1 MDIYELANGVDSK
14 EKLVEFLFYFQK
26 DFKENKDE
34 WENITLEDYLE
45 SMEAWLNDCDGAFR
59 NKGEEMPK
67 NISWNF
73 IATVLL
79 AGSYYE

>member
-14 EKLVEFLFYFQK
+14 EKLVEFLFYLQK

-34 WENITLEDYLE
+34 WENITLESL
-45 SMEAWLNDCDGAFR
+45 EAWLNDCDGAFQ

>member
-14 EKLVEFLFYFQK
+14 EKLGEFLFYLQK

-34 WENITLEDYLE
+34 WENITLESL
-45 SMEAWLNDCDGAFR
+45 EAWLNDCDGAFQ

-67 NISWNF
+67 NIS
-73 IATVLL
+73 
-79 AGSYYE
+79 

>member
-1 MDIYELANGVDSK
+1 MSFIKGNKRGKLIISDESIDILMDA
-14 EKLVEFLFYFQK
+14 FQ
-26 DFKENKDE
+26 
-34 WENITLEDYLE
+34 
-45 SMEAWLNDCDGAFR
+45 

-79 AGSYYE
+79 AGSYYEVKTKSLNSPFVFTYFFY

>member
-1 MDIYELANGVDSK
+1 MDMYELATGVDSK
-14 EKLVEFLFYFQK
+14 EKLVEFLFYLQK

-45 SMEAWLNDCDGAFR
+45 SLEAWLSDCDGAFQ
-59 NKGEEMPK
+59 NKDEEMPK

>member
-1 MDIYELANGVDSK
+1 MSFYKKEIKGGKLIISDESIDILMDA
-14 EKLVEFLFYFQK
+14 FQ
-26 DFKENKDE
+26 
-34 WENITLEDYLE
+34 
-45 SMEAWLNDCDGAFR
+45 

-79 AGSYYE
+79 AGSYFFSTNFLFFQSSVNDLLNVF

>member
-14 EKLVEFLFYFQK
+14 EKLVEFLFYLQK

-34 WENITLEDYLE
+34 WENITLESL
-45 SMEAWLNDCDGAFR
+45 EAWLNDCDGAFQ

-67 NISWNF
+67 NIS
-73 IATVLL
+73 
-79 AGSYYE
+79 